1 MPYWMRIENLNY
13 GKILWRD
20 NCIRENTWLHVFFVE
35 RKMRICESLDILEI
49 EIRESTIGRIFLEGY
64 SHIGD

>member
-1 MPYWMRIENLNY
+1 MEKFFGGTIALERIH
-13 GKILWRD
+13 G
-20 NCIRENTWLHVFFVE
+20 CMFFFVE
-35 RKMRICESLDILEI
+35 RKMRVCESLDILEI